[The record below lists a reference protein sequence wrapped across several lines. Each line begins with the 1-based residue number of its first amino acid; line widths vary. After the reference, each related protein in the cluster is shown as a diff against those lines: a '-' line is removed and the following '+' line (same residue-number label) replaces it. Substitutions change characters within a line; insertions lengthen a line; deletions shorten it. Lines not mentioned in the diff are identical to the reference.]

1 MSVIHLDDVIH
12 PNVGSAISMK
22 PLIDS
27 YIMRYNQFASKD
39 IKIYAIQDKDN
50 YIIHVMVPSEK
61 NSEFEKPVFY
71 DVVVEFYPENKEVKE
86 ETTIK
91 NYAVKVFSNSISWM
105 FDFTYVYNK
114 NNCIPSFIPKDYL
127 SKIALKQP
135 AKKTNPYGIYGIDR
149 VVFIA
154 LYHLELITGY
164 RKNRMDLIM
173 LEKNTKKDI
182 VSMLMSQEQK
192 LDQLNLEEKKL
203 RLKKKN
209 EKKIKQASEINI
221 INRKEKETDKVI
233 NTLDKK
239 FESSLKGELNRNMK
253 DNTLRS
259 NMVAKSGLSTK
270 NKSNSLKSNLTR
282 KK

>member
-270 NKSNSLKSNLTR
+270 NKSNNLKSNLT
-282 KK
+282 KKK